1 MYPLD
6 ICVYHC
12 DSFVSARLPAL
23 SRSFTF
29 AFDSIDISLFIP
41 NMGFVDSLF
50 THQVDSSADRFVILD
65 NDFSGELWFR
75 GQFVYLEF
83 GFVDGFPP
91 KFMRVSFVWAV
102 F

>member
-1 MYPLD
+1 M
-6 ICVYHC
+6 
-12 DSFVSARLPAL
+12 

-65 NDFSGELWFR
+65 IDLSGEFWFR